1 MPSRSRSRKRI
12 QARLP
17 VPTQLPLQ
25 VHPPFATTPTPTAPI
40 CNDRR
45 LSTDICTPVGLAGIE
60 GLKPGKETIVLV
72 TGAATWVGGHVAQ
85 ALIEAGYS
93 VRAAVAN
100 ISAARVDFLR
110 DMGCQ
115 LGGPNHPAPHTFP
128 PLTLLNPEP

>member
-1 MPSRSRSRKRI
+1 MPSRSPRRKRI

-17 VPTQLPLQ
+17 VPTQLPSQ
-25 VHPPFATTPTPTAPI
+25 VHPPFATTPTPPI

-100 ISAARVDFLR
+100 ISSARVDFLR
-110 DMGCQ
+110 DMGCT
-115 LGGPNHPAPHTFP
+115 LGDHNPPAPHTFP